1 MAMVNRKRFRL
12 LTAWI
17 LAAVLVTAFGSD
29 AFAAAGSKVW
39 GHRSTSLG
47 KTSPSLTAQARKPSV
62 RPYSGEPDVPSTSPQ
77 PNTAKDGGAAAGS
90 QLPNWQQ
97 VLQGLLPLL
106 GGQRLP

>member
-1 MAMVNRKRFRL
+1 MVMVNRKRFRL

-47 KTSPSLTAQARKPSV
+47 KTSPSLTAQARKPSI
-62 RPYSGEPDVPSTSPQ
+62 RPCAGEPDGPNTTPQ
-77 PNTAKDGGAAAGS
+77 PNSAKDGSG
-90 QLPNWQQ
+90 QLPYWQQ

>member
-1 MAMVNRKRFRL
+1 MVMVNRKSFRL

-17 LAAVLVTAFGSD
+17 LAAALLTAFGSD

-47 KTSPSLTAQARKPSV
+47 KVSPSLTATARKPV
-62 RPYSGEPDVPSTSPQ
+62 ARPMAGEPDGGNTAPQ
-77 PNTAKDGGAAAGS
+77 PNLTPAGT
-90 QLPNWQQ
+90 LPYWQQ
-97 VLQGLLPLL
+97 ILQGLLPLL